1 MLKVITSLLIVALGP
16 ISALAYVASSTNYR
30 LQLDSVNVG
39 GLYST
44 STNYRI
50 EDTVGEVATGFGTS
64 TTYNLSAGYQ
74 QFESAAATTITIS
87 APANVT
93 LSPNIS
99 DATGGTANGAAS
111 WTVTTNNAAGYTLT
125 IAAAAS
131 PALISGSHSFT
142 DYSPAGA
149 DPDFAFTVG
158 AAQSFFGF
166 SPEGNDLV
174 ASFKDD
180 GLACNAGAGD
190 TGSACWDGLSTT
202 PTTIA
207 QSAAA
212 NNPTGTITTV
222 RFRAAAGASK
232 SQPSG
237 AYAATITMTATVI

>member
-1 MLKVITSLLIVALGP
+1 M
-16 ISALAYVASSTNYR
+16 
-30 LQLDSVNVG
+30 
-39 GLYST
+39 
-44 STNYRI
+44 
-50 EDTVGEVATGFGTS
+50 
-64 TTYNLSAGYQ
+64 
-74 QFESAAATTITIS
+74 TIS

-99 DATGGTANGAAS
+99 DTTGGTSNGTAN

-131 PALISGSHSFT
+131 PALVSGGYNFA

-158 AAQSFFGF
+158 ATQSFFGF
-166 SPEGNDLV
+166 SPEGDDLV
-174 ASFKDD
+174 ANFKDD
-180 GLACNAGAGD
+180 GLACNTGAGD

-202 PTTIA
+202 PATIA

-212 NNPTGTITTV
+212 NNPAGTVTTV

-237 AYAATITMTATVI
+237 AYSATITLTATVI